1 MYFSV
6 LFKVFNLTK
15 NKNAYFLL
23 IMQIKSFKI
32 RIFAEIL
39 FLLQLFCD
47 ICACNKTR
55 ELCYFFRYLS

>member
-6 LFKVFNLTK
+6 LFKFYNLTESK
-15 NKNAYFLL
+15 NGYFLA
-23 IMQIKSFKI
+23 IMQLKSFKI

-55 ELCYFFRYLS
+55 ELCFFYRCP

>member
-47 ICACNKTR
+47 ICAYN
-55 ELCYFFRYLS
+55 